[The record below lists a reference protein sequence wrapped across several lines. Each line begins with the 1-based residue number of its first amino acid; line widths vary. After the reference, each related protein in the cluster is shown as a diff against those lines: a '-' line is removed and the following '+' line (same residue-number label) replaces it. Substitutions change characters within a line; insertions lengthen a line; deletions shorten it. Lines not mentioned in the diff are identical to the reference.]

1 MPYRTHMKFALQGP
15 TSANLVQ
22 ACSKTEIRVGERL
35 IRASVIL
42 TPTDMVL
49 DWPPRSIRELLPEHL
64 QRALDFAPEVI
75 LLGTGSRQDFPDTH
89 VLAPV
94 HRAGIGI
101 EVMDTRA
108 ACRTFNVLVQEGRKV
123 AAALMLD
130 PAGA

>member
-1 MPYRTHMKFALQGP
+1 MKFALQGP

-22 ACSKTEIRVGERL
+22 ACSPTEIRVGERL

-42 TPTDMVL
+42 TATDMVL
-49 DWPPRSIRELLPEHL
+49 DWPPRSVRELAPEHL
-64 QRALDFAPEVI
+64 QQALELAPEVI
-75 LLGTGSRQDFPDTH
+75 LLGTGSRQDFPDAQ

-94 HRAGIGI
+94 HRAGVGI

-123 AAALMLD
+123 AAALILN
-130 PAGA
+130 PAEA